1 MERVIIN
8 DQEAP
13 ADDPQVTET
22 TAEETTQQEEVQ
34 QTDRP
39 EWLPEKF
46 GSPEELAKAY
56 GSLEKKFSSKQAEE
70 QGLLTDADF
79 EQYSNEY
86 NQNGGLSDKAY
97 EDLAKR
103 GLSRD
108 LVDNYIK
115 GQEISQRQELNSMY
129 DLVGGEEAYK
139 SMTSWA
145 SENMDQDELDA
156 FNNAVQGD
164 LSTAKLAIKGMH
176 AQYNAAGGEA
186 QQPTLFQGGK
196 APSVGGYGSLYE
208 MKEDMKDPRYKA
220 GDRQFHAMVEKRLSM
235 SGDII

>member
-103 GLSRD
+103 GLSKD

-139 SMTSWA
+139 SM
-145 SENMDQDELDA
+145 N
-156 FNNAVQGD
+156 
-164 LSTAKLAIKGMH
+164 KAI
-176 AQYNAAGGEA
+176 
-186 QQPTLFQGGK
+186 
-196 APSVGGYGSLYE
+196 
-208 MKEDMKDPRYKA
+208 
-220 GDRQFHAMVEKRLSM
+220 
-235 SGDII
+235 